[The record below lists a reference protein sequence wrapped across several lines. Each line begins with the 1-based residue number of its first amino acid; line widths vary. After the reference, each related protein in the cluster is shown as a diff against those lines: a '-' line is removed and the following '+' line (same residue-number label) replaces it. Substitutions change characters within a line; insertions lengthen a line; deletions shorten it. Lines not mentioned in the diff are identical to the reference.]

1 MATWWK
7 PWTWVPGSSHA
18 DNFVRNITLQEG
30 TPRLGLPTTPE
41 AAVQVTAVLCA
52 VRVIAEGM
60 AQMPLKLYRE
70 REVDGRTKRE
80 VAKDHPLHQ
89 RLHRRPNS
97 WMTSFQWREM
107 MTMHAVLGGNGYS
120 VISRVGGHL
129 DELIPVDP
137 ACVQIGFDRGEIR
150 YRIVI
155 DGRTM
160 EYAKR
165 DIFHLRGP
173 SLDGKVGLNILRLAR
188 EAVGLT
194 NSLEHAQTRLQQN
207 GGRPSGILTY
217 SDGGT
222 LSPEAKQA
230 LRESWNEK
238 FGPGGEGG
246 VAVLDNGWSYSS
258 ITMSA
263 VDAQLIETRRFQ
275 IDEIGR
281 AFRVW
286 PLMLMQADKTATFAS
301 SEQFFLAHVIHTLGP
316 WIERW
321 ENTLDC
327 DLIDDPDLYAHFQVN
342 GLMRGAAKDRGEFY
356 AKALGAGGA
365 PGWATQNEIRGWED
379 LDPKDGGDELFRG
392 SQNADVPAGA
402 PAVDPEE

>member
-1 MATWWK
+1 M
-7 PWTWVPGSSHA
+7 PGSSHA
-18 DNFVRNITLQEG
+18 DGFVRNIALGDQAS
-30 TPRLGLPTTPE
+30 RLGPPATPE
-41 AAVQVTAVLCA
+41 ASVQVTAVLCA

-70 REVDGRTKRE
+70 SEAGGRTKRE
-80 VAKDHPLHQ
+80 VATDHPLHQ
-89 RLHRRPNS
+89 LLHRRPNG
-97 WMTSFQWREM
+97 WMTSFQWRET
-107 MTMHAVLGGNGYS
+107 MTMHAVLGGNAYS
-120 VISRVGGHL
+120 VISRVAGQV

-137 ACVQIGFDRGEIR
+137 ACVEIGFDRGEVR
-150 YRIVI
+150 YRVTI
-155 DGRTM
+155 DGRLI
-160 EYAKR
+160 ECSRR
-165 DIFHLRGP
+165 DVFHLRGP

-188 EAVGLT
+188 QAVGLT
-194 NSLEHAQTRLQQN
+194 SDLEQAQTRLQQN

-217 SDGGT
+217 SDAGT

-230 LRESWNEK
+230 LRESWNQK

-246 VAVLDNGWSYSS
+246 VAVLDNGWAYNS

-342 GLMRGAAKDRGEFY
+342 GLMRGAAKDRAEFY

-379 LDPKDGGDELFRG
+379 LDPKEGGDELFRG
-392 SQNADVPAGA
+392 SQNADA
-402 PAVDPEE
+402 PAPSTSADPAE

>member
-7 PWTWVPGSSHA
+7 PWTWRDGASHG
-18 DNFVRNITLQEG
+18 DNFIRSLVIQEG
-30 TPRLGLPTTPE
+30 ASRAGLPATPE
-41 AAVQVTAVLCA
+41 SAVQVTAVLCA
-52 VRVIAEGM
+52 ARVISEGM
-60 AQMPLKLYRE
+60 AQMPLKLVRE
-70 REVDGRTKRE
+70 RNVNGRTMRE
-80 VAKDHPLHQ
+80 VATDHPLH
-89 RLHRRPNS
+89 RILHRRPNG
-97 WMTSFQWREM
+97 WMTSFQWRET
-107 MTMHAVLGGNGYS
+107 MTMHAVLGGNAYS
-120 VISRVGGHL
+120 VISRVNGEI

-137 ACVQIGFDRGEIR
+137 ACVSMSFEGGEIR
-150 YRIVI
+150 YRMNL
-155 DGRTM
+155 DGRTA
-160 EYAKR
+160 EYPR
-165 DIFHLRGP
+165 SEVFHLRGP
-173 SLDGKVGLNILRLAR
+173 SLDGKVGLPILRLAR

-194 NSLEHAQTRLQQN
+194 SGLEAAQARLQEN

-217 SDGGT
+217 KDAGT
-222 LSPEAKQA
+222 LSPEAKQM
-230 LRESWNEK
+230 LRDSWNKK

-246 VAVLDNGWSYSS
+246 VAVLDNGWDYTS
-258 ITMSA
+258 IMMSA

-327 DLIDDPDLYAHFQVN
+327 DLINVVDLYAHFQVN
-342 GLMRGAAKDRGEFY
+342 GLMRGAAADRAEFY

-379 LDPKDGGDELFRG
+379 LDPKEGGDELFRG
-392 SQNADVPAGA
+392 SQNTDN
-402 PAVDPEE
+402 VDPLAA

>member
-7 PWTWVPGSSHA
+7 PWTWVPGSNHA
-18 DNFVRNITLQEG
+18 DTFVRNIAFQEG
-30 TPRLGLPTTPE
+30 SPRPGLPVTPE

-52 VRVIAEGM
+52 VRVVAEGM

-70 REVDGRTKRE
+70 VEVDGRIKRE
-80 VAKDHPLHQ
+80 VAKDHALH
-89 RLHRRPNS
+89 RVLHRRPNS
-97 WMTSFQWREM
+97 WMTSFQWRET

-120 VISRVGGHL
+120 VISRVGGYV

-137 ACVQIGFDRGEIR
+137 ACVQVGFADGEVR
-150 YRIVI
+150 YRITT

-160 EYAKR
+160 EYPKR
-165 DIFHLRGP
+165 DVFHLRGP
-173 SLDGKVGLNILRLAR
+173 SLDGKVGLSILRQAR

-194 NSLEHAQTRLQQN
+194 SGLEQTQIRLQQN

-217 SDGGT
+217 SDAGT
-222 LSPEAKQA
+222 LSAEAKQA

-246 VAVLDNGWSYSS
+246 VAVLDNGWAYHS

-327 DLIDDPDLYAHFQVN
+327 DLIDDPDLYAHFLTN
-342 GLMRGAAKDRGEFY
+342 GLMRGAAKDRSEFY
-356 AKALGAGGA
+356 AKALGTGGA
-365 PGWATQNEIRGWED
+365 PGWATQNEIRAWED
-379 LDPKDGGDELFRG
+379 LDPLGGGDELFRG
-392 SQNADVPAGA
+392 SQNAEPTIAADGSA
-402 PAVDPEE
+402 